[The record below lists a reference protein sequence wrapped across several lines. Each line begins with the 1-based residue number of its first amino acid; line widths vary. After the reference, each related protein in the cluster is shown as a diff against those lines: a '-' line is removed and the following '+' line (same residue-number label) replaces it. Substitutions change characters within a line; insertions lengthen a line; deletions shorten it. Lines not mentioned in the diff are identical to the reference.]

1 MIDDQEVISRI
12 VKELKQLQELGVI
25 EYYLGTIPEGE
36 QFVVGVHG
44 HVLKMD
50 IDQAICFLAGS
61 SAVAQATAK
70 REGLIL

>member
-36 QFVVGVHG
+36 QFVVGVG
-44 HVLKMD
+44 GQILKMD

-61 SAVAQATAK
+61 SAVAQMTAK